1 VTHEGTQLKDIE
13 SGFASEERFKALVEA
28 SFVAVFIHDGERVL
42 EVNQAFTETFGWQA
56 DEAIGMKPLLLLAPD
71 ARETI
76 RSDIEEHVELPRTV
90 EGLHKDGRRLT
101 LEARVREIPYAGG
114 RARLVVARD
123 VSTERRR
130 DAELREAEERFRSA
144 FENAPIGIALVGP
157 DGDWLRVNR
166 TLCEL
171 LGYTEE
177 ELLGRTFQQITYPE
191 DLDADLEFVR
201 QVLAGEIR
209 TYQMEKRYLRK
220 DGSLVWA
227 LLSVSLVR
235 GDDGD
240 PRYFVS
246 QIEDISARKRYDEEL
261 SAHAVELERANEV
274 LRSMDELKS
283 EFIAVASHELKTPL
297 TSVRG
302 SLSTLRTHWDTLGEE
317 ERLELLDLAHSQA
330 ARLHLLTD
338 ELLTLS
344 RIEGGLVKVQTSR
357 VPVASLVHEIVVSV
371 APDAGFEV
379 TCDASFAV
387 TADRAHMRQIIT
399 NYITNAVKYGTAPY
413 SVEVSKVRDTVEIR
427 VRDHGPGVE
436 AVFVDR
442 LFEKFS
448 RSGARIDVPGTG
460 LGLSIVRGLAEANGG
475 LAWYEGSRHG
485 AVFAL
490 RLPAA
495 L

>member
-13 SGFASEERFKALVEA
+13 SGLGSEERFKALVEA

-56 DEAIGMKPLLLLAPD
+56 DEAIGMEPLLLLAPD

-317 ERLELLDLAHSQA
+317 ERLELLDLAHGQA

-357 VPVASLVHEIVVSV
+357 VPVASLVREIVTAV

-379 TCDASFAV
+379 TCDESFAV

-399 NYITNAVKYGTAPY
+399 NYMTNAAKYGTAPF
-413 SVEVSKVRDTVEIR
+413 SVEVSRVRDTVEIR

-495 L
+495 P

>member
-1 VTHEGTQLKDIE
+1 
-13 SGFASEERFKALVEA
+13 
-28 SFVAVFIHDGERVL
+28 
-42 EVNQAFTETFGWQA
+42 
-56 DEAIGMKPLLLLAPD
+56 
-71 ARETI
+71 
-76 RSDIEEHVELPRTV
+76 
-90 EGLHKDGRRLT
+90 
-101 LEARVREIPYAGG
+101 
-114 RARLVVARD
+114 
-123 VSTERRR
+123 
-130 DAELREAEERFRSA
+130 
-144 FENAPIGIALVGP
+144 
-157 DGDWLRVNR
+157 VNR

-177 ELLGRTFQQITYPE
+177 ELLGRSFQQITYPE

-246 QIEDISARKRYDEEL
+246 QIEDITGRKRYEDEL

-274 LRSMDELKS
+274 LRTMDELKS

-302 SLSTLRTHWDTLGEE
+302 SISTLRTHWATLGED

-344 RIEGGLVKVQTSR
+344 RIEGGLIKVQTSR
-357 VPVASLVHEIVVSV
+357 VPVASLVTEVVAAV
-371 APDAGFEV
+371 ALDAGFTV
-379 TCDASFAV
+379 VCDPSFAV
-387 TADRAHMRQIIT
+387 TADRAHMRQILT
-399 NYITNAVKYGTAPY
+399 NYITNAVKYGTAPF
-413 SVEVSKVRDTVEIR
+413 SVEVASVRDTVEIR
-427 VRDHGPGVE
+427 VRDHGAGVE
-436 AVFVDR
+436 AAFVDR

-448 RSGARIDVPGTG
+448 RSGARTDVPGTG

-485 AVFAL
+485 AVFAV

-495 L
+495 P

>member
-1 VTHEGTQLKDIE
+1 MTQEGTQLKDVD
-13 SGFASEERFKALVEA
+13 SGLASEERFKALVQA
-28 SFVAVFIHDGERVL
+28 SFVAVFIHDGERIL
-42 EVNQAFTETFGWQA
+42 DVNEAFTETFGWEA
-56 DEAIGMKPLLLLAPD
+56 HEAIGMEPLKLLAPD
-71 ARETI
+71 ARGTI
-76 RSDIEEHVELPRTV
+76 RTDIEEHAELARTI
-90 EGLHKDGRRLT
+90 EGLHKDGRRLM
-101 LEARVREIPYAGG
+101 LEARVREIPYGNG
-114 RARLVVARD
+114 HARLVVARD
-123 VSTERRR
+123 VSGERRR

-157 DGDWLRVNR
+157 DGGWLRVNR

-171 LGYTEE
+171 LGYTEA
-177 ELLGRTFQQITYPE
+177 ELLGRTFQQITYPD

-246 QIEDISARKRYDEEL
+246 QIEDITDRKRYEDEL

-302 SLSTLRTHWDTLGEE
+302 SISTLRTHWQTLGED
-317 ERLELLDLAHSQA
+317 ERLELLDLAHGQA
-330 ARLHLLTD
+330 TRLHQLTD

-344 RIEGGLVKVQTSR
+344 RIEGGLVKVQSSR
-357 VPVASLVHEIVVSV
+357 VPVASLVAEVVAAVS
-371 APDAGFEV
+371 PDAGFAV
-379 TCDASFAV
+379 TCDESFAV
-387 TADRAHMRQIIT
+387 TADRAHMRQILT
-399 NYITNAVKYGTAPY
+399 NYVTNAAKYGTAPF
-413 SVEVSKVRDTVEIR
+413 SVEVSGVRDTIEIR
-427 VRDHGPGVE
+427 VRDHGAGVE
-436 AVFVDR
+436 TAFVDR

-448 RSGARIDVPGTG
+448 RSGSRTDVPGTG

-495 L
+495 P